1 MEELGADAIED
12 EDEDHA
18 ADAVP
23 DDDIQVGAGDIDD
36 QPGVEVLVEFFWGEK
51 KEVRWEAEGGA
62 IREKLL
68 LSSLPSPCPTPPPH
82 IPTDQ
87 DSISEMYSYSN

>member
-1 MEELGADAIED
+1 MEELGADAIEV

-18 ADAVP
+18 DEVP

-36 QPGVEVLVEFFWGEK
+36 QPGVEVVVEFFWGEK
-51 KEVRWEAEGGA
+51 KDVRWDAEGGA

-82 IPTDQ
+82 IPT
-87 DSISEMYSYSN
+87 EA